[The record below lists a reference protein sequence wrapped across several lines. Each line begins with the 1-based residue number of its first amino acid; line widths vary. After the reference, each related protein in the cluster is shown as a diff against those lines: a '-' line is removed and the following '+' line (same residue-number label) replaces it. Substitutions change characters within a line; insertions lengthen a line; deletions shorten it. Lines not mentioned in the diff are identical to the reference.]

1 MKISVKLIATYRS
14 LLPLGTQGNK
24 VEIEV
29 PDGTT
34 ASNVMTQFNV
44 PQDDSSVI
52 VVNGLTVPLSTILA
66 EGDEV
71 TAFSAIAGG

>member
-1 MKISVKLIATYRS
+1 MKIRLKLIATYRE
-14 LLPLGTQGNK
+14 LLPPGTQGNK
-24 VEIEV
+24 IELEV
-29 PDGTT
+29 PEGTKVLD
-34 ASNVMTQFNV
+34 VMTQFNV

-52 VVNGLTVPLSTILA
+52 VVNGLTVPLSTLLV

>member
-1 MKISVKLIATYRS
+1 MKISVKLIATYRE
-14 LLPLGTQGNK
+14 LLPPGTKGNK
-24 VEIEV
+24 TEIEV
-29 PDGTT
+29 PKGTT
-34 ASNVMTQFNV
+34 ASDVMTQFNV

-52 VVNGLTVPLSTILA
+52 VVNGLTVLLSTVLV